1 MTSSRIRRLFA
12 SDVYGVLM
20 KKVAFFIWTAG
31 FTGLVPLAS
40 GTAGSIVGLGL
51 LMLVR
56 TSRNDWMELLVLLIV
71 VTAGIWSANL
81 AERHYGREDPG
92 EVVVD
97 EVAGMML
104 TLLWLPGG
112 WGALLIGFLAFRFFD
127 IVKPFPARMAEQLPG
142 GWGVMTDDLVAGLY
156 GYALVRTVLWLLPV
170 VGM

>member
-31 FTGLVPLAS
+31 FTGLVPVAS

-97 EVAGMML
+97 VGDAAGS
-104 TLLWLPGG
+104 G
-112 WGALLIGFLAFRFFD
+112 
-127 IVKPFPARMAEQLPG
+127 
-142 GWGVMTDDLVAGLY
+142 
-156 GYALVRTVLWLLPV
+156 
-170 VGM
+170 